1 MDKKQVYCCYCGKLI
16 DEEAPF
22 CTYCGKPQGEV
33 GQGIIGIK
41 KKSKQYMEFLVSV
54 VLSVLGLLCLPLKKL
69 VNIRFSEVQKDKFR
83 RAKKT
88 FLRYSIIII
97 AICAVIGGGIARY
110 SYCYDKYLPNAIEYY
125 NKQFNLGYLSKEE
138 VDQFIKTHG
147 LQNMSIADQEQYYK
161 NNQFTNYFNSD
172 PNYSKFKTLDY
183 NQRNELLDNAI
194 LNKTINTFFNKNN
207 TSADDLIRI
216 NQLTKE
222 GKLDLLNSDYDPS
235 DKLGNVSVG
244 EYVAT
249 GAATGA
255 AITAWTGA
263 GMIGGAAAGAGYGL
277 LASIG
282 GAFVHHLVDDNID
295 NKLNN
300 IVADDN
306 DRKKEKAQEI
316 VPQVSSLLGNITNG
330 DIFKDV
336 NIMQQAA
343 PVLQE
348 LKAYGVDISKGE
360 ASNIDTLFNKVVAKN
375 NSYYDVFKDRD
386 ELSDLTNGDKMN
398 MVIQTLATDLTF
410 NDGGYSSMSINNQD
424 LQNHISKK
432 LR

>member
-1 MDKKQVYCCYCGKLI
+1 MDKKQVYCRYCGKLV
-16 DEEAPF
+16 DEDAPF

-41 KKSKQYMEFLVSV
+41 RKSKQCMEFLVSV
-54 VLSVLGLLCLPLKKL
+54 VLSVLGVLCLPLKKL

-83 RAKKT
+83 RAKKL

-97 AICAVIGGGIARY
+97 AICVVIGGGTARY
-110 SYCYDKYLPNAIEYY
+110 SYYYDKYLPNAIDYY
-125 NKQFNLGYLSKEE
+125 KRQFNLGSLSKEE
-138 VDQFIKTHG
+138 RDQFIKTHS

-161 NNQFTNYFNSD
+161 NTQFANYFNSD
-172 PNYSKFKTLDY
+172 PNYSKLKTLDY
-183 NQRNELLDNAI
+183 RQRNELLDSALI
-194 LNKTINTFFNKNN
+194 DKTINKFFTKDN

-222 GKLDLLNSDYDPS
+222 GKLDLLKSDYDPT

-263 GMIGGAAAGAGYGL
+263 GMVGGAMAGAGYGL

-282 GAFVHHLVDDNID
+282 GALVHHLVDD

-306 DRKKEKAQEI
+306 DRKK
-316 VPQVSSLLGNITNG
+316 
-330 DIFKDV
+330 
-336 NIMQQAA
+336 
-343 PVLQE
+343 
-348 LKAYGVDISKGE
+348 
-360 ASNIDTLFNKVVAKN
+360 
-375 NSYYDVFKDRD
+375 
-386 ELSDLTNGDKMN
+386 
-398 MVIQTLATDLTF
+398 
-410 NDGGYSSMSINNQD
+410 
-424 LQNHISKK
+424 
-432 LR
+432 